1 MTKNDVYEQVTDRII
16 AALEAGETVPWRKP
30 WKALAGLPVNVRNG
44 KPYRG
49 VNVFLLGFAGYSDP
63 RWGTYKAISEAGGQ
77 VRKGEKGTSIIL
89 WKPVKRKG
97 EGEEQGS
104 SYMLLKTYVVFN
116 AEQADGL
123 PELEREELREHEA
136 DERAEALVAGFK
148 AAGGPG
154 IFHEYDRAFYRPSAD
169 LVGMPKPEQFESS
182 ESYYTTLFHELVHST
197 GHEKRTGRVEEW
209 TTFGSDPYAK
219 EELVAEMGASMLAG
233 LAGLEMAGGEQSA
246 AYVAN
251 WLQRFKNDRKLVIQA
266 AAAAQ
271 KAADMIAGTTFEE
284 LEAHPAP
291 ELAAA

>member
-63 RWGTYKAISEAGGQ
+63 RWGTYKAITEAGGQ

-89 WKPVKRKG
+89 WKPVKQKG

-116 AEQADGL
+116 AQQADGL
-123 PELEREELREHEA
+123 PELERDELREHEA

-251 WLQRFKNDRKLVIQA
+251 WLQRFKNDRKLIIQA

-291 ELAAA
+291 ELAAV

>member
-1 MTKNDVYEQVTDRII
+1 MTKQDVYEQVTERIV
-16 AALEAGETVPWRKP
+16 AALEAGTVPWHKP
-30 WKALAGLPVNVRNG
+30 WKTLAGPPVNVRNG
-44 KPYRG
+44 RPYRG
-49 VNVFLLGFAGYSDP
+49 INVFLLGFAGYSDP
-63 RWGTYKAISEAGGQ
+63 RWGTYKAIAEAGGQ

-97 EGEEQGS
+97 EGGELDGS
-104 SYMLLKTYVVFN
+104 SYMLLKQYTVFN

-123 PELEREELREHEA
+123 PELERDELREHEA
-136 DERAEALVAGFK
+136 DERAEALVAGYK

-154 IFHEYDRAFYRPSAD
+154 VFHEYDRAFYRPSAD

-182 ESYYTTLFHELVHST
+182 ESYYATLFHELVHST
-197 GHEKRTGRVEEW
+197 GHEKRTGRVTEW
-209 TTFGSDPYAK
+209 TTFGTDPYAK

-233 LAGLEMAGGEQSA
+233 LAGLEVAGGEQSA
-246 AYVAN
+246 AYIAH
-251 WLQRFKNDRKLVIQA
+251 WLQRFKDDRKLVVQA

>member
-16 AALEAGETVPWRKP
+16 AALEAGTVPWRKP